1 MNEEIIRLQ
10 DRINKLELDLA
21 HAQENVTVRDM
32 AINNRD
38 EIIANHE
45 LSNKRLEA
53 KLEQMRVIQKN
64 SIDTLIEDKVISMVH
79 AAIEDF
85 DFERIIQEGVSD
97 SLNDITAEDIN
108 GLETLIDGAI
118 HEFFANNRFDIS
130 AR

>member
-21 HAQENVTVRDM
+21 HAQENLMVRDM

-85 DFERIIQEGVSD
+85 DLEQVVQDTFNNLEVGV
-97 SLNDITAEDIN
+97 EDIH
-108 GLETLIDGAI
+108 GLERFVDDSIA
-118 HEFFANNRFDIS
+118 EFFNHNTFDIS
-130 AR
+130 VS

>member
-45 LSNKRLEA
+45 LSTKRLEA
-53 KLEQMRVIQKN
+53 KLEQLRVIQKN

-85 DFERIIQEGVSD
+85 DFERIIQEGVND
-97 SLNDITAEDIN
+97 SLNDITAEEIP
-108 GLETLIDGAI
+108 GLESFVDDSIA
-118 HEFFANNRFDIS
+118 EFFNHNTFDIS
-130 AR
+130 VS

>member
-45 LSNKRLEA
+45 LSTKRLEA
-53 KLEQMRVIQKN
+53 KLEQLRVIQKN

-85 DFERIIQEGVSD
+85 DFERIIQEGVND
-97 SLNDITAEDIN
+97 SLNDITAEEIP
-108 GLETLIDGAI
+108 GLESFVDGAI
-118 HEFFANNRFDIS
+118 HEFFENNRFDIS

>member
-53 KLEQMRVIQKN
+53 KLEQLRVVQKN

-85 DFERIIQEGVSD
+85 DFERIIQEGVND
-97 SLNDITAEDIN
+97 SLNDITAEEIP
-108 GLETLIDGAI
+108 GLESFVDGAI